1 MKINIK
7 ATKTTLTPSIKE
19 VILNKLEILERFL
32 KPENT
37 VYVEFEADKKHK
49 SGLIFRTE
57 IKITP
62 HGFFAESRGADF
74 YAALDLTL
82 PKIKE
87 QILKYKDKRITKNR
101 NAAKCVSRMKK
112 GMQ

>member
-7 ATKTTLTPSIKE
+7 ATKTTLTPSIKDA
-19 VILNKLEILERFL
+19 VGKKLENLAKFL
-32 KPENT
+32 RPENT
-37 VYVEFEADKKHK
+37 VYVELEVDKKHK
-49 SGLIFRTE
+49 SGLVYRTE

-62 HGFFAESRGADF
+62 HGFFADARAEDF

-87 QILKYKDKRITKNR
+87 QLVKYKDKKITKHR
-101 NAAKCVSRMKK
+101 DAAKRAAKITK
-112 GMQ
+112 GL